1 MGVWIFLTSNTGKI
15 IMITLKPG
23 DEYIIFG
30 VLTAEVQGIHSV
42 SDNFTEEQWSRAEE
56 LRAELQSIVD
66 SKVE

>member
-1 MGVWIFLTSNTGKI
+1 
-15 IMITLKPG
+15 MITLKPG